1 MELKRMQFTGSV
13 WRPPYEANSLL
24 LQATI
29 GCSHHKCKFCSLY
42 KDTQFRVASREEVE
56 RNLEIAQLYQPKAR
70 RVFLTGA
77 NPFVLSFEKLK
88 ILATLIKIYLPEV
101 QNIGCFARI
110 SDIKRKTIEQLM
122 ELRQLGYDRISIGT
136 ESGDDITLSQMN
148 KGYSVMD
155 IVEQCRKL
163 ENAGIEYNFTYL
175 IGLAGK
181 GQGERNAINTAD
193 TFSLLHPYIINVLS
207 LTVFPDTVLYEEIG
221 TGTFVEASEYERIE
235 EMEMFIERF
244 QPSNCVHLLANTVSN
259 PIPFIGVL
267 PKERERILKEIQS
280 IKNNFREE
288 DLRDYRKRIKSL

>member
-1 MELKRMQFTGSV
+1 M
-13 WRPPYEANSLL
+13 
-24 LQATI
+24 
-29 GCSHHKCKFCSLY
+29 
-42 KDTQFRVASREEVE
+42 D
-56 RNLEIAQLYQPKAR
+56 
-70 RVFLTGA
+70 
-77 NPFVLSFEKLK
+77 
-88 ILATLIKIYLPEV
+88 
-101 QNIGCFARI
+101 I
-110 SDIKRKTIEQLM
+110 SDCFWLFYASK
-122 ELRQLGYDRISIGT
+122 Y
-136 ESGDDITLSQMN
+136 
-148 KGYSVMD
+148 
-155 IVEQCRKL
+155 
-163 ENAGIEYNFTYL
+163 TYL

>member
-1 MELKRMQFTGSV
+1 
-13 WRPPYEANSLL
+13 
-24 LQATI
+24 
-29 GCSHHKCKFCSLY
+29 
-42 KDTQFRVASREEVE
+42 
-56 RNLEIAQLYQPKAR
+56 
-70 RVFLTGA
+70 
-77 NPFVLSFEKLK
+77 
-88 ILATLIKIYLPEV
+88 
-101 QNIGCFARI
+101 
-110 SDIKRKTIEQLM
+110 M

-221 TGTFVEASEYERIE
+221 TGKFVEASEYERIE

>member
-13 WRPPYEANSLL
+13 WRPLYEANSLL

-29 GCSHHKCKFCSLY
+29 GCSHHRCKFCSLY

-77 NPFVLSFEKLK
+77 NPFVFSFEKLK

-110 SDIKRKTIEQLM
+110 SDIKQKTIEQLM

-181 GQGERNAINTAD
+181 GSAM
-193 TFSLLHPYIINVLS
+193 LLIRLI
-207 LTVFPDTVLYEEIG
+207 
-221 TGTFVEASEYERIE
+221 
-235 EMEMFIERF
+235 
-244 QPSNCVHLLANTVSN
+244 LLVCC
-259 PIPFIGVL
+259 I
-267 PKERERILKEIQS
+267 RILS
-280 IKNNFREE
+280 MYF
-288 DLRDYRKRIKSL
+288 L

>member
-1 MELKRMQFTGSV
+1 MGNT
-13 WRPPYEANSLL
+13 
-24 LQATI
+24 
-29 GCSHHKCKFCSLY
+29 
-42 KDTQFRVASREEVE
+42 
-56 RNLEIAQLYQPKAR
+56 
-70 RVFLTGA
+70 
-77 NPFVLSFEKLK
+77 
-88 ILATLIKIYLPEV
+88 ILAKGVNHIL
-101 QNIGCFARI
+101 A
-110 SDIKRKTIEQLM
+110 KRDNSAWPKGAKL
-122 ELRQLGYDRISIGT
+122 
-136 ESGDDITLSQMN
+136 SGFS
-148 KGYSVMD
+148 

>member
-1 MELKRMQFTGSV
+1 M
-13 WRPPYEANSLL
+13 
-24 LQATI
+24 
-29 GCSHHKCKFCSLY
+29 Y

-88 ILATLIKIYLPEV
+88 ILATLIKIYRPEV

-110 SDIKRKTIEQLM
+110 SDIKQKTIEQLM

>member
-1 MELKRMQFTGSV
+1 M
-13 WRPPYEANSLL
+13 
-24 LQATI
+24 
-29 GCSHHKCKFCSLY
+29 
-42 KDTQFRVASREEVE
+42 
-56 RNLEIAQLYQPKAR
+56 
-70 RVFLTGA
+70 
-77 NPFVLSFEKLK
+77 
-88 ILATLIKIYLPEV
+88 
-101 QNIGCFARI
+101 
-110 SDIKRKTIEQLM
+110 
-122 ELRQLGYDRISIGT
+122 
-136 ESGDDITLSQMN
+136 
-148 KGYSVMD
+148 
-155 IVEQCRKL
+155 

-235 EMEMFIERF
+235 EMKMFIERF

>member
-29 GCSHHKCKFCSLY
+29 GCSHHRCKFCSLY

-77 NPFVLSFEKLK
+77 NPFVFSFEKLK

-110 SDIKRKTIEQLM
+110 SDIKQKTIEQLM

-148 KGYSVMD
+148 KG
-155 IVEQCRKL
+155 ILLWILLNNVE
-163 ENAGIEYNFTYL
+163 N
-175 IGLAGK
+175 
-181 GQGERNAINTAD
+181 
-193 TFSLLHPYIINVLS
+193 
-207 LTVFPDTVLYEEIG
+207 
-221 TGTFVEASEYERIE
+221 
-235 EMEMFIERF
+235 
-244 QPSNCVHLLANTVSN
+244 
-259 PIPFIGVL
+259 
-267 PKERERILKEIQS
+267 
-280 IKNNFREE
+280 
-288 DLRDYRKRIKSL
+288 